1 MPTTPLDTDKPQP
14 TAPKQNAV
22 ISTARSV
29 SVSRRGPRAPARPS
43 VERYDSSKERFGEH
57 QKLTPTVVDIRRG
70 SNHQH
75 KKSENAVIESL

>member
-1 MPTTPLDTDKPQP
+1 MPTAPLDTDKPQP
-14 TAPKQNAV
+14 TAPKKNVV

-29 SVSRRGPRAPARPS
+29 SVSRRGPRAPLRPS
-43 VERYDSSKERFGEH
+43 ADRLEPSNERFGEH
-57 QKLTPTVVDIRRG
+57 QKLMPTVVDIRRG